1 MKRILYLL
9 FAVICLTACEN
20 DDDENSN
27 NAGSVQNV
35 SGEWFC
41 YDEETGLFAMD
52 MNLTENL
59 SYSCIT
65 YVNPTTEMKVQD
77 KQSGTWGFF
86 TNTNSIRV
94 SALSEIT
101 GMKEMLD
108 FAFVKADDYKLV
120 LRNKSNN
127 GNDVYYKVVNT
138 YNAIVGED
146 ITTDLSQIGF
156 EAIEYM
162 SINSNIATVD
172 NHGIIN
178 TKGIGTT
185 FIIAKDSKSNKVT
198 IKLEVISYV
207 EIHASEINSDIET
220 IYKTY
225 GQPDIEQ
232 VQDNGSTA
240 ILYKNQSID
249 KSASKIQFNY
259 NSTSHKVTR
268 VLVLYQSREAYLK
281 DTEYL
286 PSVFHT
292 VEFGNYY
299 FCDTDDFYSSTFHIL
314 PFEQGGS
321 YYASYGSTSQMILY
335 GHY

>member
-27 NAGSVQNV
+27 NAVSVQKLC
-35 SGEWFC
+35 GEWFC

-52 MNLTENL
+52 MKLDKSL

-65 YVNPTTEMKVQD
+65 YVNPTTDTKVQD
-77 KQSGTWGFF
+77 KQSGEWMVVTS
-86 TNTNSIRV
+86 TNSIRV
-94 SALSEIT
+94 SALSEFT
-101 GMKEMLD
+101 GVQKTLD

-138 YNAIVGED
+138 YNAITGEN
-146 ITTDLSQIGF
+146 ITVDLSEIGF
-156 EAIEYM
+156 KAIEYM
-162 SINSNIATVD
+162 SVNSNIATV
-172 NHGIIN
+172 NNLGII
-178 TKGIGTT
+178 TAKGIGTT
-185 FIIAKDSKSNKVT
+185 FVIVKDGKGNKVA
-198 IKLEVISYV
+198 IKV
-207 EIHASEINSDIET
+207 EATSCVKIHASEINSSIET

-225 GQPDIEQ
+225 GQPDVEQ
-232 VQDNGSTA
+232 AQNNGSTA

-249 KSASKIQFNY
+249 KSASRIQFNY
-259 NSTSHKVTR
+259 NSTSRKVTR
-268 VLVLYQSREAYLK
+268 VLVLYQSRQAYLK
-281 DTEYL
+281 DTEYM

-292 VEFGNYY
+292 VEFGNNY
-299 FCDTDDFYSSTFHIL
+299 FCDTDDFISSTFHIL
-314 PFEQGGS
+314 PFEKDGS
-321 YYASYGSTSQMILY
+321 CYVSYGSTSQFVLY